1 MNHPARP
8 SLGRQALR
16 KGVVFATFNYGF
28 LLVLALATL
37 YPVWNTVVV
46 SINQSTDTIRGG
58 LFLWPRF
65 PTWKNYQTVFEN
77 EILFHA
83 FFLSVARTVVS
94 MLLNLLLTSMLA
106 YVLSR
111 KEFVFRKLFTL
122 IMILTMYVNAGLI
135 PNYFLIKS
143 LGLVN
148 TFWVYIVPGMIS
160 AFNFILVRTYIATI
174 PDSMAESARIDGAGD
189 FRIYFQIMLP
199 LIKPVLAT
207 VALFVA
213 VGNWNSWFDTMLYAS
228 SRQDLSTLQY
238 ELMRILG
245 SSMSQSKNAA
255 EIGALGLSKDA
266 GSDLVSPISVR
277 AAITVVA
284 ALPILVVYPF
294 LQKYFV
300 TGLTVGGV
308 KE

>member
-1 MNHPARP
+1 MNPGRP
-8 SLGRQALR
+8 SGLQRALNR
-16 KGVVFATFNYGF
+16 GLVFQTFNY
-28 LLVLALATL
+28 LLLGLLAVVTL
-37 YPVWNTVVV
+37 YPVWNTVIV
-46 SINQSTDTIRGG
+46 SFNQSTDTIRGG
-58 LFLWPRF
+58 LFLWPRV
-65 PTWKNYQTVFEN
+65 PTWKNYQTVFDN
-77 EILFHA
+77 EILLNA
-83 FFLSVARTVVS
+83 FFISVARTVLS
-94 MLLNLLLTSMLA
+94 TAINLLLTSMLA

-111 KEFVFRKLFTL
+111 KEFVFRRLFTV
-122 IMILTMYVNAGLI
+122 IMVLTMYVNAGLI
-135 PNYFLIKS
+135 PQYFLVKS

-148 TFWVYIVPGMIS
+148 NFWVYVVPGMIS

-174 PDSMAESARIDGAGD
+174 PDSMAESARMDGAGD
-189 FRIYFQIMLP
+189 LRIFFQIILP

-213 VGNWNSWFDTMLYAS
+213 VSNWNSWFDTMLYAS

-238 ELMRILG
+238 ELMRILS
-245 SSMSQSKNAA
+245 SSMSQSKSAA
-255 EIGALGLSKDA
+255 EVGAMGLSKDA
-266 GSDLVSPISVR
+266 GSTLVSPISIR
-277 AAITVVA
+277 AAITMVA

>member
-1 MNHPARP
+1 MNPGRP
-8 SLGRQALR
+8 SGLQRALNR
-16 KGVVFATFNYGF
+16 GLVFQTFNY
-28 LLVLALATL
+28 LLLGLLAVVTL

-46 SINQSTDTIRGG
+46 SFNQSTDTIRGG
-58 LFLWPRF
+58 LFLWPRV
-65 PTWKNYQTVFEN
+65 PTLKNYQTVFDN
-77 EILFHA
+77 EILLNA
-83 FFLSVARTVVS
+83 FFISVARTVLS
-94 MLLNLLLTSMLA
+94 TAINLLLTSMLA

-111 KEFVFRKLFTL
+111 KEFVFRRLFTV
-122 IMILTMYVNAGLI
+122 IMVLTMYVNAGLI
-135 PNYFLIKS
+135 PQYFLVKS

-148 TFWVYIVPGMIS
+148 NFWVYVIPGMIS

-189 FRIYFQIMLP
+189 LRIFFQIILP

-213 VGNWNSWFDTMLYAS
+213 VSNWNSWFDTMLYAS

-238 ELMRILG
+238 ELMRILS
-245 SSMSQSKNAA
+245 SSMSQSKSAA
-255 EIGALGLSKDA
+255 EVGAMGLSKDA
-266 GSDLVSPISVR
+266 GSTLVSPVSIR
-277 AAITVVA
+277 AAITMVA

>member
-1 MNHPARP
+1 MNRHPTGLPRA
-8 SLGRQALR
+8 LGRGL
-16 KGVVFATFNYGF
+16 VFPSFNY
-28 LLVLALATL
+28 LLLTLLAVVTL

-46 SINQSTDTIRGG
+46 SFNQSTDTIRGG
-58 LFLWPRF
+58 LFLWPRM
-65 PTWKNYQTVFEN
+65 PTWKNYQTVFDN
-77 EILFHA
+77 EILLNA
-83 FFLSVARTVVS
+83 FFISVARTVLSTAV
-94 MLLNLLLTSMLA
+94 NLLLTSMLA

-111 KEFVFRKLFTL
+111 KEFVFRRLFTV
-122 IMILTMYVNAGLI
+122 IMVLTMYVNAGLI
-135 PNYFLIKS
+135 PQYFLVKS

-148 TFWVYIVPGMIS
+148 NFWVYVIPGMIS

-189 FRIYFQIMLP
+189 LRIFFQIILP

-213 VGNWNSWFDTMLYAS
+213 VSNWNSWFDTMLYAS

-238 ELMRILG
+238 ELMRILS
-245 SSMSQSKNAA
+245 SSMSQSKSAA
-255 EIGALGLSKDA
+255 EVGAMGLSKDA
-266 GSDLVSPISVR
+266 GSTLVSPVSIR
-277 AAITVVA
+277 AAITMVA